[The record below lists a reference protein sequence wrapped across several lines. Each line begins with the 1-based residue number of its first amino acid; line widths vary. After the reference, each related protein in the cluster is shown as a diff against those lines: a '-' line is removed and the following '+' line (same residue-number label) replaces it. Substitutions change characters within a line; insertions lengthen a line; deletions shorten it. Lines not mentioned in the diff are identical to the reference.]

1 VDIATATGAALA
13 ALGLAGAAGLNAW
26 LPLLASGVASRN
38 GTIELG
44 GSFET
49 LGDLPVLL
57 VLGVLFAVDFV
68 GDKIPAVDHVLHA
81 IGVVV
86 HPLAGAIVA
95 AAQSGADVPEPVL
108 GGAGAVVALSIHAER
123 SALRP
128 FATVLTGG
136 LGNPVL
142 SLLED
147 AGSLGLAV
155 LAIAAPLLALLALL
169 ALAGGG
175 VAILVRLR
183 RRRRARRAA
192 ATGGPPP

>member
-1 VDIATATGAALA
+1 MDIATATGAALA

-26 LPLLASGVASRN
+26 LPLLATGIASRN
-38 GTIELG
+38 GNLELG
-44 GSFET
+44 GSFDA
-49 LGDLPVLL
+49 LGEVPVLA
-57 VLGVLFAVDFV
+57 VLALLFAVDFV

-81 IGVVV
+81 VGTVV
-86 HPLAGAIVA
+86 HPVAGAIVA
-95 AAQSGADVPEPVL
+95 AAQAGAEVPGPVL
-108 GGAGAVVALSIHAER
+108 AGAGAVVALSVHAER

-155 LAIAAPLLALLALL
+155 LAIAAPFLALVALLALV
-169 ALAGGG
+169 GGG
-175 VAILVRLR
+175 VALLVRLR
-183 RRRRARRAA
+183 RRRRTRTTADP
-192 ATGGPPP
+192 G